1 MHCAAIL
8 DIVLNQMSAES
19 EEKRHHT
26 NLREREILDEIRL
39 TGGSCRI
46 QFLAIRLNVTEE
58 TIRRNLKTLEAG
70 GYVRKVH
77 GGVHLVDV
85 QDEQS
90 FQQRMGENP
99 DSKRKI
105 AEKAAEMIHDGDSLF
120 LDIGSTTAY
129 IAKALR
135 NHKKLFVVT
144 KSLSVAHTLASR
156 NENRIFLA
164 GGELRAH
171 DGGAFGLEA
180 AKFIRRFN
188 LQYGI
193 FSVAA
198 INSKSGF
205 MLFDV
210 EEAELS
216 REAIARAQT
225 RSIGADSGQF
235 DRNAPVVMEVSSAFD
250 FLVTDMTP
258 DEQIQQML
266 ADNSIDLIVSDP

>member
-1 MHCAAIL
+1 MNIKS
-8 DIVLNQMSAES
+8 I
-19 EEKRHHT
+19 EKRHHT
-26 NLREREILDEIRL
+26 NHREREILDEIRL
-39 TGGSCRI
+39 TGGACRI
-46 QFLAIRLNVTEE
+46 QFLAARLKVTEE

-99 DSKRKI
+99 DAKRRI
-105 AEKAAEMIHDGDSLF
+105 AEKAAEIIHDGDSLF

-129 IAKALR
+129 IAMALR
-135 NHKKLFVVT
+135 HHKKLFVVT
-144 KSLSVAHTLASR
+144 NSLSVAHTLASR

-180 AKFIRRFN
+180 ANFIRRFN

-198 INSKSGF
+198 INAKSGF

-216 REAIARAQT
+216 REAIQRSQT
-225 RSIGADSGQF
+225 RIIVADSGKF
-235 DRNAPVVMEVSSAFD
+235 DRNAPVVMEVPSAFD

-258 DEQIQQML
+258 DEQIQQL
-266 ADNSIDLIVSDP
+266 LTENSIDLIVSDQ